1 MILVQTIGVFAA
13 LMSVIGVVLAAS
25 KAKRPLLRALGSAV
39 CGAASLGAVNLLAGY
54 TGVSIALNYAT
65 AFVAVVL
72 GAPGVLP
79 KSQPWDQSVLER
91 RLEGANVV
99 ILPFNNVGVGVLGAP
114 GLLIRLAQ
122 VKGGPIEDRLPAGLK
137 LLWSWGAVR
146 RIIGQASAD
155 LPAAP

>member
-39 CGAASLGAVNLLAGY
+39 CGAASLGAVNLAGY

-72 GAPGVLP
+72 GAPGVVTMLLLR
-79 KSQPWDQSVLER
+79 VL
-91 RLEGANVV
+91 
-99 ILPFNNVGVGVLGAP
+99 
-114 GLLIRLAQ
+114 LLF
-122 VKGGPIEDRLPAGLK
+122 
-137 LLWSWGAVR
+137 
-146 RIIGQASAD
+146 
-155 LPAAP
+155 

>member
-25 KAKRPLLRALGSAV
+25 KAKRPLLGSAV

-72 GAPGVLP
+72 GAPGVVTMLLLR
-79 KSQPWDQSVLER
+79 VL
-91 RLEGANVV
+91 
-99 ILPFNNVGVGVLGAP
+99 
-114 GLLIRLAQ
+114 LLF
-122 VKGGPIEDRLPAGLK
+122 
-137 LLWSWGAVR
+137 
-146 RIIGQASAD
+146 
-155 LPAAP
+155 

>member
-1 MILVQTIGVFAA
+1 MLPARRAPAGVRQTAVPAGAFARPGKALPRRLLPGRIQVKKMILVQTIGVFAA

-72 GAPGVLP
+72 GAPGVVTMLLLR
-79 KSQPWDQSVLER
+79 VL
-91 RLEGANVV
+91 
-99 ILPFNNVGVGVLGAP
+99 
-114 GLLIRLAQ
+114 LLF
-122 VKGGPIEDRLPAGLK
+122 
-137 LLWSWGAVR
+137 
-146 RIIGQASAD
+146 
-155 LPAAP
+155 